1 MIENQLKSAIQS
13 HFISVNSCMDQLKYV
28 NQNLNDVRGSI
39 FSIQE
44 EYKTISHLE
53 TQLAE
58 LRREA
63 TKHKQ
68 LKSAK
73 ENVENILIVEDLAK
87 KAHDFIE
94 ANKTLS
100 AHKCLLDMEKCRND
114 ILEDLGTPNAAN
126 TSDIKLVDDFFKPVR
141 QIQNDLHQKI
151 FLTLK
156 RMIEVSRSYPEQLVN
171 ALRII
176 EREEA

>member
-1 MIENQLKSAIQS
+1 MEQLK
-13 HFISVNSCMDQLKYV
+13 DV
-28 NQNLNDVRGSI
+28 NQNISEVKSTI

-44 EYKTISHLE
+44 EYKAISHLE
-53 TQLAE
+53 TTLAD

-73 ENVENILIVEDLAK
+73 ENVRNILNVEDLARQ
-87 KAHDFIE
+87 ASEFIDT
-94 ANKTLS
+94 NKLLS

-114 ILEDLGTPNAAN
+114 ILEELGSPDKNN
-126 TSDIKLVDDFFKPVR
+126 SNVSDIKLVEEFFKQIR
-141 QIQNDLHQKI
+141 DIQNILHNNLFVTI
-151 FLTLK
+151 K
-156 RMIEVSRSYPEQLVN
+156 RMLEVVKTYPEQLVN